1 MRAELRP
8 TLRLALPLVLAEIGW
23 MSMGIVDTLMV
34 GRLPKAAVA
43 IGAVSLGTGLYYTV
57 SIFAGGLLFGL
68 DTLASNA
75 VGRGDLEDANKSLAN
90 AYVIV
95 GVLAPVAML
104 VVWLWTPIMA
114 VFGIDPG
121 VLRELG
127 PFLNALNWGTL
138 PLLTYFALRRYL
150 QAVHV
155 VKPITF
161 ALVTANAVNAVCN
174 WIFIYGHWGVKAYG
188 VPGSGWSTCIAR
200 LYFALVLLA
209 AALWFNRKKRLSMWR
224 LRERLDP
231 TRIRRLLAIGGPAAA
246 QMLLEIGIFAT
257 AAAMIGRIGA
267 LPLAGHQI
275 AINTAAFTYMVPLGI
290 SSAAAV
296 RVGNALG
303 RGDQRG
309 ARLAG
314 WTAISLGAAFMTCA
328 AIVLVSIPKLI
339 ARLYTPDPN
348 VIAAGAALLVVAA
361 AFQLFDGLQ
370 AVATGALR
378 GAGETRIPMLVN
390 LFAYWFVSLPVAW
403 VLGFR
408 FHWGAVGVWIGL
420 CIGLMLIGTILL
432 LEWKRTSNAFVH
444 RADLLAAI
452 ADD

>member
-1 MRAELRP
+1 
-8 TLRLALPLVLAEIGW
+8 
-23 MSMGIVDTLMV
+23 
-34 GRLPKAAVA
+34 
-43 IGAVSLGTGLYYTV
+43 
-57 SIFAGGLLFGL
+57 
-68 DTLASNA
+68 
-75 VGRGDLEDANKSLAN
+75 
-90 AYVIV
+90 
-95 GVLAPVAML
+95 
-104 VVWLWTPIMA
+104 
-114 VFGIDPG
+114 
-121 VLRELG
+121 
-127 PFLNALNWGTL
+127 
-138 PLLTYFALRRYL
+138 
-150 QAVHV
+150 
-155 VKPITF
+155 
-161 ALVTANAVNAVCN
+161 
-174 WIFIYGHWGVKAYG
+174 
-188 VPGSGWSTCIAR
+188 
-200 LYFALVLLA
+200 
-209 AALWFNRKKRLSMWR
+209 MWR